1 MATIMEAIVPLPI
14 APLNT
19 SFFLFVWV
27 HNLVMIPLRRVMI
40 IFGYRMMFNI
50 NYTLIAFF

>member
-50 NYTLIAFF
+50 HYTLIAFF